1 MKSRTDVVT
10 GIFLLIF
17 CAVGAW
23 SVSQIPPPEV
33 PGTISAA
40 SFPKAV
46 LILLTVLS
54 FILLIKG
61 FFYTARTKWPEAPL
75 LKKMFL
81 MIGLFLA
88 YLGGI
93 AYLGDFFANMENPPF
108 HCGMGFSVSTF
119 IFLLLALPL
128 LGRRRPLEIFLVAA
142 ITTAVIIA
150 AFVGFFQVQLP

>member
-10 GIFLLIF
+10 GILLLAF

-33 PGTISAA
+33 PGTVSAA
-40 SFPKAV
+40 SFPKMV

-54 FILLIKG
+54 LILV
-61 FFYTARTKWPEAPL
+61 

-81 MIGLFLA
+81 IIGLFLA

-93 AYLGDFFANMENPPF
+93 AYLGDFFASMENPPF
-108 HCGMGFSVSTF
+108 HCGMGFSVSTLL
-119 IFLLLALPL
+119 FLLVALPL
-128 LGRRRPLEIFLVAA
+128 LGRKRPIEVILVAT
-142 ITTAVIIA
+142 ITTAVLVAVFI
-150 AFVGFFQVQLP
+150 GFFQVMLP

>member
-10 GIFLLIF
+10 GILLLAF

-33 PGTISAA
+33 PGTVSAA

-46 LILLTVLS
+46 LIILSVLS
-54 FILLIKG
+54 LILLVKG
-61 FFYTARTKWPEAPL
+61 FFYTARTKWPETAI

-81 MIGLFLA
+81 LIGIFLA

-93 AYLGDFFANMENPPF
+93 AWLGEFFATMANPPF
-108 HCGMGFSVSTF
+108 HCGMGFSISTF
-119 IFLLLALPL
+119 LFLLLSLPL
-128 LGRRRPLEIFLVAA
+128 LGRKRPLEVILVAT
-142 ITTAVIIA
+142 ITTAVLLAVFI
-150 AFVGFFQVQLP
+150 GFFQVMLP

>member
-10 GIFLLIF
+10 GILLLAF

-33 PGTISAA
+33 PGTVSAA
-40 SFPKAV
+40 SFPKMV

-54 FILLIKG
+54 LILVVKG
-61 FFYTARTKWPEAPL
+61 IFYKARTKWPETPI

-81 MIGLFLA
+81 IIGLFLA

-93 AYLGDFFANMENPPF
+93 AYLGDFFASMENPPF
-108 HCGMGFSVSTF
+108 HCGMGFSVSTLL
-119 IFLLLALPL
+119 FLLVALPL
-128 LGRRRPLEIFLVAA
+128 LGRKRPIEVILVAT
-142 ITTAVIIA
+142 ITTAVLVAVFI
-150 AFVGFFQVQLP
+150 GFFQVMLP